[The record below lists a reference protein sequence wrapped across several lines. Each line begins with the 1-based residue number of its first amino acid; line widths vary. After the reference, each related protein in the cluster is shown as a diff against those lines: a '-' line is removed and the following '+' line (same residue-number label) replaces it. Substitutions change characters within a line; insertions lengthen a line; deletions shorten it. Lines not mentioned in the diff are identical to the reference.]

1 MICRLKVEIK
11 WVFIVIFADKKVPLM
26 ATEGKHT
33 EIIAEAL
40 IILFIFFCINQAC

>member
-1 MICRLKVEIK
+1 M
-11 WVFIVIFADKKVPLM
+11 IFADKKVPLM

-40 IILFIFFCINQAC
+40 IILFIYLFIYLFFLH